1 MRRIECA
8 SVQGVIFL
16 TEAQYQAK
24 LIKKL
29 EVMFPGC
36 VVLRNDPAW
45 QQGILD
51 LLILWREFWASL
63 EVKTSA
69 KANVQ
74 PNQDYFVQRLDDMSF
89 AAFIYPDNETEVLDA
104 LQSSF
109 GSRG

>member
-1 MRRIECA
+1 M
-8 SVQGVIFL
+8 